1 MKRIIFIA
9 FVLIILGLIFY
20 FSIEDE
26 EVHYVPPEISHV
38 TGLSDGIYLGQVYYH
53 NPHTGHSNS
62 IKLKVEVQDN
72 KLVKIYWPNGGWLD
86 DSHFSPPRI
95 YNGRAA
101 FYSDK
106 GIEYKIK
113 IIE

>member
-9 FVLIILGLIFY
+9 LVLIIFGLIYY
-20 FSIEDE
+20 FSIEDK
-26 EVHYVPPEISHV
+26 EVQYIPAKVSKV
-38 TGLSDGIYLGQVYYH
+38 TGFHDGIYLAQVYYH

-62 IKLKVEVQDN
+62 IKLKVEVKDN

-86 DSHFSPPRI
+86 ESHFSPPRI
-95 YNGRAA
+95 YNGSAA

-106 GIEYKIK
+106 GMEYKIK